1 MERGKLMR
9 KTNVGSAVLIVFLMA
24 ILTAGCATSAYK
36 DVYKDENSPNVKTF
50 NVLPDDCYVATKRA
64 VLSQNFR
71 IEREDLQARSFT
83 AARYFEHG
91 KDSTVVTVNSN
102 VIAAGKDKSTVYAS
116 ATQHVE
122 KVRVKTDR
130 TLLGIVPAGSE
141 ATKVKQEER
150 TIEDKDFYNKLFA
163 AIEKELNTVGT
174 GR

>member
-1 MERGKLMR
+1 
-9 KTNVGSAVLIVFLMA
+9 MA
-24 ILTAGCATSAYK
+24 G
-36 DVYKDENSPNVKTF
+36 
-50 NVLPDDCYVATKRA
+50 KRA
-64 VLSQNFR
+64 VLNQNFR

-83 AARYFEHG
+83 AARYFEKG
-91 KDSTVVTVNSN
+91 KDSVVVTVNAN

-130 TLLGIVPAGSE
+130 ALLGLVPAGSE

-150 TIEDKDFYNKLFA
+150 TIEDKDFYNKLFVSL
-163 AIEKELNTVGT
+163 EKELSIVRT